1 MHGPMLDR
9 FIDDFSQRQVVDFIR
24 LYVFFFKFA
33 KIYISFSLLRDFIIH
48 IYIYI
53 RVYVCVYL
61 YKSNEYADFK
71 CLNLIEIFFF
81 SVVICTNFVCQYFTK
96 IFHS

>member
-1 MHGPMLDR
+1 MLDR

-48 IYIYI
+48 IYIY
-53 RVYVCVYL
+53 VCMCVYTYINL
-61 YKSNEYADFK
+61 TSMPT
-71 CLNLIEIFFF
+71 LNA
-81 SVVICTNFVCQYFTK
+81 
-96 IFHS
+96 